1 VELALAV
8 LALVVGAVLGLVG
21 YDLRARR
28 KLEQELT
35 DADKFHRTATAD
47 LNALHNKAVTEHAAL
62 VDRVASLEHMLTN
75 RKSEPIL
82 KRF

>member
-1 VELALAV
+1 MELALAI
-8 LALVVGAVLGLVG
+8 LALAVGAVLGLVG

-28 KLEQELT
+28 RIEQELL

-47 LNALHNKAVTEHAAL
+47 LNALHNKAVSEHAAL
-62 VDRVASLEHMLTN
+62 VDRIASLEHMLTN